1 MWGNLMI
8 YSFTQISQYLL
19 CPRQYRYKYLEG
31 WQQKDMRAAMLF
43 GRCFENALQAY
54 FRDDDS
60 AAVFFKEWESH
71 RDTVLEYGK
80 NESWDKLYHQGIR
93 LLERF
98 VQDDRVKIDDPNKNL
113 QVKLLRQLSR
123 QNQFISF
130 VDAIGEINS
139 TRCIIDW
146 KTTTSR
152 YVEEPAG
159 ILRLDP
165 QLVCYA
171 WMSGIRNVALVVFIR
186 KTLPEIQYL
195 TTSITDEQCDEYGEL
210 VGRTVSQIESG
221 VFPAHS
227 GIRFPHNA
235 CVSCAHLG
243 MCLGNQNLI
252 DSHLIR
258 KPGAAALDW
267 LEQLVD

>member
-1 MWGNLMI
+1 MI
-8 YSFTQISQYLL
+8 YSFTQISQYMS

-31 WQQKDMRAAMLF
+31 WQQKDTRAAMLF

-60 AAVFFKEWESH
+60 AAVFFKEWDRH
-71 RDTVLEYGK
+71 RDTALVYSK

-98 VQDDRVKIDDPNKNL
+98 AQDDCVKIYNPHENL
-113 QVKLLRQLSR
+113 QVKVLRQLS
-123 QNQFISF
+123 QGNQFVSF
-130 VDAIGEINS
+130 VDAIGEVNS

-152 YVEEPAG
+152 YIEEPVG
-159 ILRLDP
+159 ILSLDP
-165 QLVCYA
+165 QLVCYS
-171 WMSGIRNVALVVFIR
+171 WMSGIRNVALVVFVR

-195 TTSITDEQCDEYGEL
+195 TTSITDEQCEEYGEL
-210 VGRTVSQIESG
+210 VGGTVSQIESG
-221 VFPAHS
+221 TFAPHS

-235 CVSCAHLG
+235 CVSCSHLG
-243 MCLGNQNLI
+243 LCLGNQHLI

-258 KPGAAALDW
+258 KPGAADLDW
-267 LEQLVD
+267 LDQLDD

>member
-1 MWGNLMI
+1 MN
-8 YSFTQISQYLL
+8 
-19 CPRQYRYKYLEG
+19 
-31 WQQKDMRAAMLF
+31 AM
-43 GRCFENALQAY
+43 CFENALQAY
-54 FRDDDS
+54 FRHDDG
-60 AAVFFKEWESH
+60 AVVFFREWKSH
-71 RDTVLEYGK
+71 RDTALEYSK
-80 NESWDKLYHQGIR
+80 NESWDRLYHQGIR

-98 VQDDRVKIDDPNKNL
+98 VQDDRVKIYDPDTNL

-123 QNQFISF
+123 ENQFVSF
-130 VDAIGEINS
+130 VDAIGEIDS

-165 QLVCYA
+165 QLVCYS
-171 WMSGIRNVALVVFIR
+171 WMSGIRNVALVVFVR
-186 KTLPEIQYL
+186 KALPEIQYL
-195 TTSITDEQCDEYGEL
+195 RTSITDEQCDEYGEL

-221 VFPAHS
+221 AFPAHS

-235 CVSCAHLG
+235 CLSCAHLG

-258 KPGAAALDW
+258 KPGAVALDW